1 MKGYKGFGPGLICR
15 GKQYA
20 EDTVFE
26 ESNASICYSGM
37 HFCENPFDVL
47 YYYGFV
53 NDNAEINDFAE
64 VEALDDVHTDDNV
77 KFCTRKLRV
86 GARIGISGLVKAF
99 VDFTFSKIDFK
110 NATATNTGFRS
121 AATNTGYRSAATNT
135 GDLSVATNTG
145 DQSAAMN
152 TGNRSAATNT
162 GFRSAATNTGD
173 LSVATN
179 TGDLSAATNT
189 GDWSVATNTG
199 KQSVATNT
207 GDWSVATNTGNRSAA
222 TVDGKESIAIVTGK
236 DSKVRGS
243 LGCWIVAAER
253 DDDYHILAVRA
264 SVVDGEH
271 IKSGVFYKLVNGEFV
286 EC

>member
-121 AATNTGYRSAATNT
+121 AATNTGKQ
-135 GDLSVATNTG
+135 SVATNSG
-145 DQSAAMN
+145 KQ
-152 TGNRSAATNT
+152 
-162 GFRSAATNTGD
+162 
-173 LSVATN
+173 SVATN
-179 TGDLSAATNT
+179 TGDLSAATVK
-189 GDWSVATNTG
+189 GED
-199 KQSVATNT
+199 
-207 GDWSVATNTGNRSAA
+207 
-222 TVDGKESIAIVTGK
+222 SIAIVTGK
-236 DSKVRGS
+236 NSKVCGN

-271 IKSGVFYKLVNGEFV
+271 IKPGVFYKLVNGEFV

>member
-26 ESNASICYSGM
+26 ESNASTCYSGM

-77 KFCTRKLRV
+77 KFCTRKLRI

-110 NATATNTGFRS
+110 NA
-121 AATNTGYRSAATNT
+121 
-135 GDLSVATNTG
+135 
-145 DQSAAMN
+145 
-152 TGNRSAATNT
+152 AATNT
-162 GFRSAATNTGD
+162 GFR
-173 LSVATN
+173 SVATN
-179 TGDLSAATNT
+179 TGDLSAATVK
-189 GDWSVATNTG
+189 GED
-199 KQSVATNT
+199 
-207 GDWSVATNTGNRSAA
+207 
-222 TVDGKESIAIVTGK
+222 SIAIVTGK
-236 DSKVRGS
+236 NSKVCGN

-271 IKSGVFYKLVNGEFV
+271 IKPGVFYKLVNGEFV